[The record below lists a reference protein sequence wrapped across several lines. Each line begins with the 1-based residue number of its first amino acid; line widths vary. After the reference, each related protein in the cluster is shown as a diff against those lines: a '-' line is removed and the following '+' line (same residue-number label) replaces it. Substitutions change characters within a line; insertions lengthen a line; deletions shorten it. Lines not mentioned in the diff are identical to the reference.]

1 MDTDALIKL
10 WKGPANAT
18 ALVDWSPPAFLK
30 GYLPLKEGQPIRVV
44 EPFGNWWWSMCEAGN
59 FGYVKHSLLAPH
71 WVEPQPWFVNL
82 WLPGDLTFLP
92 QCSRTGGLPKAVF
105 CPGGCRCNLRNSFDN
120 NCQPGGS
127 SVGRRRG
134 DDQVGEDV
142 DRPEYGW
149 SKGPH
154 PLRLSRQ

>member
-82 WLPGDLTFLP
+82 WLPGDLNLPAPVLMHRRASKGSFLP
-92 QCSRTGGLPKAVF
+92 WRMSMQFTKL
-105 CPGGCRCNLRNSFDN
+105 LR
-120 NCQPGGS
+120 Q
-127 SVGRRRG
+127 
-134 DDQVGEDV
+134 
-142 DRPEYGW
+142 
-149 SKGPH
+149 
-154 PLRLSRQ
+154 